1 MRIDTSRTVI
11 AALAIGASAVAAT
24 TAGAQVMEPT
34 RAPIYFGIA
43 AGATIPTG
51 STSDLHG
58 TGWHVQG
65 LVDWMSPV
73 APIGL
78 RGDLGFTSLGGKEI
92 SAGNTSIRADD
103 LHMWA
108 GTADAVW
115 MFRPATGTSVMTP
128 YALGGVGLYHSSG
141 GRSATTSLGTTQT
154 TDDSSWNFGLNFG
167 GGVMFDLSG
176 FSTFAEA
183 RFHNVFNAGRNGQGE
198 KASAHFIP
206 ITFGVRFGGR

>member
-1 MRIDTSRTVI
+1 MQIDTSKVI
-11 AALAIGASAVAAT
+11 ITALAIGASAAT
-24 TAGAQVMEPT
+24 ATAAGAQVMGPA
-34 RAPIYFGIA
+34 RAPVYFGIA
-43 AGATIPTG
+43 AGATVPTG
-51 STSDLHG
+51 STGDLHG

-73 APIGL
+73 APIGF
-78 RGDLGFTSLGGKEI
+78 RGDVGFTSLGGKQI
-92 SAGNTSIRADD
+92 SAGSMSIRADD

-115 MFRPATGTSVMTP
+115 MFHPAAGTSVMTP
-128 YALGGVGLYHSSG
+128 YALGGVGLYHSSS
-141 GRSATTSLGTTQT
+141 GRSVTTTIGTTQT
-154 TDDSSWNFGLNFG
+154 QDDSSWNFGLNFG

-183 RFHNVFNAGRNGQGE
+183 RFHNVFNAARNGQGE
-198 KASAHFIP
+198 KTSAHFIP